1 MFLSVY
7 GFFYQALNNL
17 KKNNKKVIKV
27 IWIKIF
33 IKFCLTLKYTKV
45 LRHLISLLFS
55 LTKVRV
61 KVHSSF
67 RFVRGLFVIYGT
79 FPRLIRRK
87 HEQTT
92 NKRRARLLKDCFLS
106 ATYLVKFLSRKK
118 KMHPTKNPNLRWGF
132 LRNYIRKTML
142 LLFQQHVF
150 SRGLVVHWQ
159 EPIGSR

>member
-1 MFLSVY
+1 MCKITTYFSWKLKTNKITHNFQIYES
-7 GFFYQALNNL
+7 FKNLN
-17 KKNNKKVIKV
+17 
-27 IWIKIF
+27 
-33 IKFCLTLKYTKV
+33 
-45 LRHLISLLFS
+45 ISLIFFDLNS
-55 LTKVRV
+55 AQIPLKS
-61 KVHSSF
+61 HSSF

-159 EPIGSR
+159 EPIGSH